1 MRKEGFNIGAR
12 QSGHGWVSADNSG
25 HGGAGVAASWACA
38 AIATDCIVNMVGTH

>member
-12 QSGHGWVSADNSG
+12 QSGGRVSAENSG

-38 AIATDCIVNMVGTH
+38 ALVTDCIVDIIGNN